1 MKKKYLISMLQNS
14 YSLTVMMGALVS
26 SVDWLDRKT
35 LLLEDGELKE
45 DCLTVVANTKDTA
58 DTSLVFT
65 VKNVMNIYDKV
76 FGNDKL
82 VEDYI
87 YDKEGL
93 NFIKKLKEDFDKG
106 MDSSNLT
113 LDDKMKVYFAA
124 TDIFQAFKA
133 RKIDSLDLTD
143 NEFIDNYDF
152 NALDDYLYC
161 ARVDLEVISTIAF
174 NRLTDFIIKDFG
186 SDIVDINA
194 TCVDIPLSDIMDK
207 MKFFA
212 DTVEPLISSNDVD
225 TAKAI
230 YLIKEQIE
238 RQIIPI
244 PAHTLSGILSYMDE
258 ETANDFVNSF
268 DKPEVTDEDKDNYMK
283 FMREALDKNG
293 WNTRMIIVPVSMDK
307 AGEHCGLVSLTVT
320 YGHYNI
326 VTSKAYDYAVNT
338 LSSTVDEDLRD
349 SIFASYFIS
358 NLLKSVLDENKDE
371 IIEKIKKVK
380 YSNIYNLAKS
390 HTQSKSISLDSL
402 LEREDLPDELR
413 VEIEKVI
420 EDSKSGEANIPSEIM
435 ESILEYVSKTFELGK
450 ESDEDTKEEEILYN
464 WCNS

>member
-14 YSLTVMMGALVS
+14 YSLTVLMGALVS

-45 DCLTVVANTKDTA
+45 DCLTVVANAKDTA

-82 VEDYI
+82 VEDYV

-93 NFIKKLKEDFDKG
+93 NFLKKLKEDFDKG

-143 NEFIDNYDF
+143 NEFIDSYDF

-194 TCVDIPLSDIMDK
+194 TCVDIPLSEIMDK

-283 FMREALDKNG
+283 FMRDALDKNG

-307 AGEHCGLVSLTVT
+307 SGEHCGLVSLTVT

-338 LSSTVDEDLRD
+338 LSSTVDEDLRG

-358 NLLKSVLDENKDE
+358 NLLKPVLDENKDE

-420 EDSKSGEANIPSEIM
+420 EDSKSGKADIPSDIM

-450 ESDEDTKEEEILYN
+450 ESDEDTKEEEEILYN
-464 WCNS
+464 

>member
-14 YSLTVMMGALVS
+14 YSLTVLMGALVS

-45 DCLTVVANTKDTA
+45 DCLTVVANAKDTA

-152 NALDDYLYC
+152 NVLDDYLYC

-194 TCVDIPLSDIMDK
+194 TCVDIPLSEIMDK

-244 PAHTLSGILSYMDE
+244 PAHALSGILSYMDE

-268 DKPEVTDEDKDNYMK
+268 DKAEVTDEDRDNYMK

-307 AGEHCGLVSLTVT
+307 SGEHCGLVSLTVT

-464 WCNS
+464 

>member
-45 DCLTVVANTKDTA
+45 DCLTVVANAKDTA

-93 NFIKKLKEDFDKG
+93 NFLKKLKEDFDKG

-113 LDDKMKVYFAA
+113 LDDKMKVYFVV

-161 ARVDLEVISTIAF
+161 ARVDLEVISTISF

-194 TCVDIPLSDIMDK
+194 TCVDIPLSEIMDK

-212 DTVEPLISSNDVD
+212 DTVEPLISSNDID

-258 ETANDFVNSF
+258 ETMNDFMNSF

-307 AGEHCGLVSLTVT
+307 SGEHCGLVSLTVT

-349 SIFASYFIS
+349 SIFTSYFIS

-420 EDSKSGEANIPSEIM
+420 EDSKAGKADIPSEIM

-450 ESDEDTKEEEILYN
+450 ESDEDTKEEKEILYN
-464 WCNS
+464 

>member
-1 MKKKYLISMLQNS
+1 
-14 YSLTVMMGALVS
+14 MGALVS

-45 DCLTVVANTKDTA
+45 DCLTVVANAKDTA

-76 FGNDKL
+76 FENDKL

-106 MDSSNLT
+106 MDSSNMT
-113 LDDKMKVYFAA
+113 LDDKMRVYFAA
-124 TDIFQAFKA
+124 TDLFQAFKD
-133 RKIDSLDLTD
+133 RKIDSLDTD
-143 NEFIDNYDF
+143 NNEFIDNYDF

-161 ARVDLEVISTIAF
+161 TRVMLETVSSISF
-174 NRLTDFIIKDFG
+174 KRLIDFIIKDFG
-186 SDIVDINA
+186 SDIVDITA

-212 DTVEPLISSNDVD
+212 DTVEPLISSNDID
-225 TAKAI
+225 TARAI

-238 RQIIPI
+238 RQIMPI
-244 PAHTLSGILSYMDE
+244 PAHIISGIISYMDE
-258 ETANDFVNSF
+258 ETKNDFVNSF
-268 DKPEVTDEDKDNYMK
+268 DKAEVTDEDKDNYMK
-283 FMREALDKNG
+283 FMRDALDKNG
-293 WNTRMIIVPVSMDK
+293 WNTRMIIVPISMNREGS
-307 AGEHCGLVSLTVT
+307 ACGLASLTVT

-326 VTSKAYDYAVNT
+326 CTSKAYDYAVNT

-358 NLLKSVLDENKDE
+358 NLLKPVLDENKDE

-413 VEIEKVI
+413 AEIEKVI
-420 EDSKSGEANIPSEIM
+420 EDSKSGEANIPDELM
-435 ESILEYVSKTFELGK
+435 EAIGNYIAKSFELEK
-450 ESDEDTKEEEILYN
+450 ELDEDEEEKEILYN
-464 WCNS
+464 

>member
-45 DCLTVVANTKDTA
+45 DCLTVVANAKDTA

-76 FGNDKL
+76 FENDKL

-124 TDIFQAFKA
+124 TDLFQAFKA

-186 SDIVDINA
+186 SDIVDINS
-194 TCVDIPLSDIMDK
+194 TCVDIPLSEIMDK

-238 RQIIPI
+238 RQIISI

-283 FMREALDKNG
+283 FMRDALDKNG
-293 WNTRMIIVPVSMDK
+293 WNARMIIVPVSMNGD
-307 AGEHCGLVSLTVT
+307 GSTCGLASLTVT

-326 VTSKAYDYAVNT
+326 ATSKAYDYAVNT

-358 NLLKSVLDENKDE
+358 NLLKPVLDENKDE
-371 IIEKIKKVK
+371 IVEKIKKVK

-464 WCNS
+464 

>member
-1 MKKKYLISMLQNS
+1 MNKTYLISMLQNS
-14 YSLTVMMGALVS
+14 YSLTVLMGALVS

-45 DCLTVVANTKDTA
+45 DCLTVVANAKDTA

-76 FGNDKL
+76 FENDKL

-106 MDSSNLT
+106 MDSSNMT
-113 LDDKMKVYFAA
+113 LDDKMRVYFAA
-124 TDIFQAFKA
+124 TDLFQAFKD
-133 RKIDSLDLTD
+133 RKIDSLDTD
-143 NEFIDNYDF
+143 NNEFIDNYDF

-161 ARVDLEVISTIAF
+161 TRVMLETVSSISF
-174 NRLTDFIIKDFG
+174 KRLIDFIIKDFG
-186 SDIVDINA
+186 SDIVDITA

-212 DTVEPLISSNDVD
+212 DTVEPLISSNDID
-225 TAKAI
+225 TARAI

-238 RQIIPI
+238 RQIMPI
-244 PAHTLSGILSYMDE
+244 PAHIISGIISYMDE
-258 ETANDFVNSF
+258 ETKNDFVNSF
-268 DKPEVTDEDKDNYMK
+268 DKAEVTDEDKDNYMK
-283 FMREALDKNG
+283 FMRDALDKNG
-293 WNTRMIIVPVSMDK
+293 WNTRMIIVPISMNREGS
-307 AGEHCGLVSLTVT
+307 ACGLASLTVT

-326 VTSKAYDYAVNT
+326 CTSKAYDYAVNT

-358 NLLKSVLDENKDE
+358 NLLKPVLDENKDE

-413 VEIEKVI
+413 AEIEKVI
-420 EDSKSGEANIPSEIM
+420 EDSKSGEANIPDELM
-435 ESILEYVSKTFELGK
+435 EAIGNYIAKSFELEK
-450 ESDEDTKEEEILYN
+450 ELDEDEEEKEILYN
-464 WCNS
+464 

>member
-45 DCLTVVANTKDTA
+45 DCLTVVANAKNTA

-93 NFIKKLKEDFDKG
+93 SFLKKLKEDFDKG

-133 RKIDSLDLTD
+133 RNIDSLDLTD

-161 ARVDLEVISTIAF
+161 ARVDLEVISTISF

-186 SDIVDINA
+186 SDIVDISA
-194 TCVDIPLSDIMDK
+194 TCVDIPLSEIMDK
-207 MKFFA
+207 MKYFA

-230 YLIKEQIE
+230 YLIKDQIE

-258 ETANDFVNSF
+258 EAANDFVNSF

-283 FMREALDKNG
+283 FKRDALDKNG

-307 AGEHCGLVSLTVT
+307 SGEHCGLVSLTVT
-320 YGHYNI
+320 YGHYSI
-326 VTSKAYDYAVNT
+326 ATSKAYDYAVNI

-358 NLLKSVLDENKDE
+358 NLLKLVLDENKDE
-371 IIEKIKKVK
+371 IIEKVKKVK

-390 HTQSKSISLDSL
+390 HIQSKSISLDSL

-420 EDSKSGEANIPSEIM
+420 EDNKSGEANIPSEIM

-464 WCNS
+464 

>member
-1 MKKKYLISMLQNS
+1 MNKTYLISMLQNS
-14 YSLTVMMGALVS
+14 YSLTVLMGALVS
-26 SVDWLDRKT
+26 SIDWLDRKT

-45 DCLTVVANTKDTA
+45 DCLTVVANAKDTA

-76 FGNDKL
+76 FENDKL

-258 ETANDFVNSF
+258 ETMNDFMNSF

-307 AGEHCGLVSLTVT
+307 SGEHCGLVSLTVT

-402 LEREDLPDELR
+402 LEREDLPNELR

-420 EDSKSGEANIPSEIM
+420 EDSKSGKADIPSEIM

-464 WCNS
+464 

>member
-45 DCLTVVANTKDTA
+45 DCLTVVANAKDTA

-93 NFIKKLKEDFDKG
+93 NFLKKLKEDFDKG

-133 RKIDSLDLTD
+133 RKIDSLDLTN

-186 SDIVDINA
+186 SDIVDISA
-194 TCVDIPLSDIMDK
+194 TCVDIPLSEIMDK
-207 MKFFA
+207 MKYFA
-212 DTVEPLISSNDVD
+212 DTVEPFISSNDVD

-258 ETANDFVNSF
+258 ETMNDFMNSF

-283 FMREALDKNG
+283 FMRDALDKNG

-307 AGEHCGLVSLTVT
+307 SGEHCGLVSLTVT

-371 IIEKIKKVK
+371 IVEKIKKVK

-390 HTQSKSISLDSL
+390 HTQSKLISLDSL

-420 EDSKSGEANIPSEIM
+420 EDSKSGKANIPSEIM

-450 ESDEDTKEEEILYN
+450 ESDEDTKEEEEILYN
-464 WCNS
+464 

>member
-35 LLLEDGELKE
+35 LLLEDGELKD
-45 DCLTVVANTKDTA
+45 DCLIVVANAKDTA

-93 NFIKKLKEDFDKG
+93 SFIKKLKEDFDKG

-113 LDDKMKVYFAA
+113 LDDKMRVYFAA
-124 TDIFQAFKA
+124 TELFQAFKA
-133 RKIDSLDLTD
+133 RKIDSLDLTN
-143 NEFIDNYDF
+143 NEFIANYDF

-161 ARVDLEVISTIAF
+161 TRVMLETVSSISF
-174 NRLTDFIIKDFG
+174 KRLTDFIIKEFG
-186 SDIVDINA
+186 SDIVDISA
-194 TCVDIPLSDIMDK
+194 TCVDIPLSEIMDK

-258 ETANDFVNSF
+258 ETVNDFVNSF

-293 WNTRMIIVPVSMDK
+293 WNTRMIIVPLSMDK
-307 AGEHCGLVSLTVT
+307 SGEHCGLVSLTVT

-326 VTSKAYDYAVNT
+326 CTSKAYDYAVNS
-338 LSSTVDEDLRD
+338 LSSTIDDDLRS

-358 NLLKSVLDENKDE
+358 NLLKPVLDENKDE
-371 IIEKIKKVK
+371 IIEKVSKVK
-380 YSNIYNLAKS
+380 YSTIYDLAKS

-413 VEIEKVI
+413 AEIEKII
-420 EDSKSGEANIPSEIM
+420 EDSKSGNANIPSEIM
-435 ESILEYVSKTFELGK
+435 ESILEYVSKTFELGN

-464 WCNS
+464 

>member
-1 MKKKYLISMLQNS
+1 
-14 YSLTVMMGALVS
+14 MMGALVS

-45 DCLTVVANTKDTA
+45 DCLTVVANAKDTA

-93 NFIKKLKEDFDKG
+93 NFLKKLKEDFDKG

-133 RKIDSLDLTD
+133 RKIDSLDLTN

-186 SDIVDINA
+186 SDIVDISA
-194 TCVDIPLSDIMDK
+194 TCVDIPLSEIMDK
-207 MKFFA
+207 MKYFA
-212 DTVEPLISSNDVD
+212 DTVEPFISSNDVD

-258 ETANDFVNSF
+258 ETMNDFMNSF

-283 FMREALDKNG
+283 FMRDALDKNG

-307 AGEHCGLVSLTVT
+307 SGEHCGLVSLTVT

-371 IIEKIKKVK
+371 IVEKIKKVK

-390 HTQSKSISLDSL
+390 HTQSKLISLDSL

-420 EDSKSGEANIPSEIM
+420 EDSKSGKANIPSEIM

-450 ESDEDTKEEEILYN
+450 ESDEDTKEEEEILYN
-464 WCNS
+464 

>member
-45 DCLTVVANTKDTA
+45 DCLTVVANAKDTA

-93 NFIKKLKEDFDKG
+93 SFLKKLKEDFDKG

-113 LDDKMKVYFAA
+113 LDDKMKVYFVA

-143 NEFIDNYDF
+143 NEFTDNYDF
-152 NALDDYLYC
+152 NVLDDYLYC
-161 ARVDLEVISTIAF
+161 ARVDLEVISTISF

-225 TAKAI
+225 TAKTI

-244 PAHTLSGILSYMDE
+244 PAHTLSGILYYMDE

-268 DKPEVTDEDKDNYMK
+268 DKPEVTDEDRDNYMK
-283 FMREALDKNG
+283 FMRDALDKNG

-307 AGEHCGLVSLTVT
+307 SGEHCGLVSLTVT

-326 VTSKAYDYAVNT
+326 VTSKAYDYAVNI

-358 NLLKSVLDENKDE
+358 NLLKPVLDENKDE

-420 EDSKSGEANIPSEIM
+420 EDSKAGKADIPSEIM

-464 WCNS
+464 